1 MQPMLPGHDAGLS
14 ADVARLAIAE
24 RAGIWAVEC
33 YRHRPAAAEMT
44 FGDIEHGTGFL
55 QQRLGLGVTA
65 AMLQ

>member
-1 MQPMLPGHDAGLS
+1 
-14 ADVARLAIAE
+14 
-24 RAGIWAVEC
+24 
-33 YRHRPAAAEMT
+33 MT